1 MIGQKNNIKMINNLI
16 ANNSMPRFI
25 IISGTRLSG
34 KTTLANYITK
44 QLRAQLIEAETG
56 VNGIRSIISQAY
68 KSPIPICY
76 LIRHADELSKSALNA
91 LLKVTEE
98 PPKQAY
104 FILTTNN
111 YSNLLDTLKSRGT
124 TFKIEPY
131 SNHDLWR
138 LDKTGELRNY
148 CTSIGELKELND
160 FDKKDDIIKLCGSL
174 VDNIDKVTLTNALKI
189 GSNIKFKDT
198 DTDKM
203 PIPLFFTT
211 LKSAC
216 RSRMVQNR
224 HDNEELFRFS
234 KYHQIVCE
242 YATKIQS
249 KSVKKDALFDRFII
263 ALWEVQV

>member
-1 MIGQKNNIKMINNLI
+1 MIGQKNNIKMINDLI
-16 ANNSMPRFI
+16 ANKTMPRFI

-34 KTTLANYITK
+34 KTTLAKYITS
-44 QLRAQLIEAETG
+44 QLNAQLIEAETG
-56 VNGIRSIISQAY
+56 VNGIRGIISQAY

-111 YSNLLDTLKSRGT
+111 YGNLLDTLKSRGT

-138 LDKTGELRNY
+138 LDKKGELREY
-148 CTSIGELKELND
+148 CSSIGELKELAD
-160 FDKKDDIIKLCGSL
+160 YADRDGVIKLCNT
-174 VDNIDKVTLTNALKI
+174 VIDSISVATMANALKI
-189 GSNIKFKDT
+189 GSNIKFKET
-198 DTDKM
+198 DTDKI

-211 LKSAC
+211 IRSVC
-216 RSRMVQNR
+216 RCRMVQNR
-224 HDNEELFRFS
+224 HDSEELYKFS
-234 KYHQIVCE
+234 KYHQIISE
-242 YATKIQS
+242 YAS
-249 KSVKKDALFDRFII
+249 KMQGKSIKKDALFDRFII
-263 ALWEVQV
+263 TMWEVLV